1 MPLFRMVFE
10 LFFSYIEKSESIMN
24 QENAPHMQPMEQMGT
39 PPAQDAEG
47 NAAWANAP
55 QAQPIQAPAPAP
67 GYPQQGQFAPYP
79 NQGSSAAMPYQSF
92 PYNGMGYG
100 AYPQQMAYPTQQAAA
115 YPPAIQPAY
124 QQQVQAAEQQENG
137 TEPMPQAPMQ
147 PVQQIGQPAQNAGL
161 SPQSMQQPMPQAFQA
176 QQPMQ
181 AYPQVGAVPQQ
192 VQIPQAPT
200 VQGQAAYTRQQP
212 AFSTPFVPSFVEE
225 ASYDESF
232 AHTMNGGTLE
242 EDAAE
247 QPPQAFD
254 YHYINS
260 PARIAIYDSLKTA
273 PRVIQVQGG
282 PTHEYIEHIASLT
295 YKNAKE
301 AGGMIPYTVI
311 REVSENFIHAKFN
324 EVVVSI
330 FDQGNTIR
338 FADQGPGI
346 KHKDLVQEP
355 GFSSAIEPMKRYIRG
370 VGSGLPIVKDYLS
383 TSHGHIEIK
392 DNVNQGS
399 VVTISL
405 VASRTPDEEIEALET
420 PELTENEIAVLKALL
435 PNNTLGV
442 SEVSKATG
450 IAVAS
455 VHTAFSK
462 MEEAGLVEKVSKKR
476 KLTGRGTQVA
486 LSL

>member
-1 MPLFRMVFE
+1 MAMFPMAFG
-10 LFFSYIEKSESIMN
+10 LFFSYVEKSESIMN
-24 QENAPHMQPMEQMGT
+24 QENAPHMQPMEQTGT
-39 PPAQDAEG
+39 PPAQE
-47 NAAWANAP
+47 ANGGATPADAP
-55 QAQPIQAPAPAP
+55 QAQPAQAPVPP
-67 GYPQQGQFAPYP
+67 QGYPQGAFAPYP
-79 NQGSSAAMPYQSF
+79 VQGVPTAMPYQGF
-92 PYNGMGYG
+92 PYNGAPYG
-100 AYPQQMAYPTQQAAA
+100 AFPQQMAYPAQQAGGF
-115 YPPAIQPAY
+115 PPASQPSYQPQAPSLDHAEGATDPLPHMPAQAIQQ
-124 QQQVQAAEQQENG
+124 QQQV
-137 TEPMPQAPMQ
+137 APM
-147 PVQQIGQPAQNAGL
+147 AGY
-161 SPQSMQQPMPQAFQA
+161 PMQQPLQPMAQAFQA
-176 QQPMQ
+176 QQLPQEYQQVSAASQQMPTAQGPAMQ
-181 AYPQVGAVPQQ
+181 APSGYAAQAGALS
-192 VQIPQAPT
+192 A
-200 VQGQAAYTRQQP
+200 
-212 AFSTPFVPSFVEE
+212 PFVPSFVEQ
-225 ASYDESF
+225 ASYDEPF
-232 AHTMNGGTLE
+232 AHTMNGGVIE
-242 EDAAE
+242 GEADE
-247 QPPQAFD
+247 QPQPAFD

-405 VASRTPDEEIEALET
+405 VASRTSDEEIEALQV

-476 KLTGRGTQVA
+476 TLTGRGTQVA

>member
-1 MPLFRMVFE
+1 
-10 LFFSYIEKSESIMN
+10 MN
-24 QENAPHMQPMEQMGT
+24 QENAPHMQPMEQTEEQGAGAN
-39 PPAQDAEG
+39 PPRNEG
-47 NAAWANAP
+47 QPAFETAMPNTQPSQTSIPPYGYGQGQFPPYPARGVQTQPYPGMPYGMPYGGYP
-55 QAQPIQAPAPAP
+55 QP
-67 GYPQQGQFAPYP
+67 GYPALTGNQPFIAQAESANGQPLQEQPFPTNATNGLEPQPGTQGVPGYP
-79 NQGSSAAMPYQSF
+79 AGYQPLQTS
-92 PYNGMGYG
+92 
-100 AYPQQMAYPTQQAAA
+100 YPQQAFQQFTPTANPYTAQPMAAQTYPQAMQQQAAD
-115 YPPAIQPAY
+115 PHRG
-124 QQQVQAAEQQENG
+124 EQ
-137 TEPMPQAPMQ
+137 
-147 PVQQIGQPAQNAGL
+147 
-161 SPQSMQQPMPQAFQA
+161 
-176 QQPMQ
+176 
-181 AYPQVGAVPQQ
+181 
-192 VQIPQAPT
+192 
-200 VQGQAAYTRQQP
+200 
-212 AFSTPFVPSFVEE
+212 PFVPSFVEAATYNE
-225 ASYDESF
+225 DY
-232 AHTMNGGTLE
+232 AHTMNGGIIE
-242 EDAAE
+242 SVEDTAPS
-247 QPPQAFD
+247 QSFD
-254 YHYINS
+254 YHHITT

-311 REVSENFIHAKFN
+311 REVSENFIHANFN

-405 VASRTPDEEIEALET
+405 VASRTTDEEIEAAQI
-420 PELTENEIAVLKALL
+420 PDLTENEVAVLKALL

-442 SEVSKATG
+442 SEVSKATD

-462 MEEAGLVEKVSKKR
+462 MEEAGLVEKVNKKR
-476 KLTGRGTQVA
+476 TLTPRGTQVA

>member
-1 MPLFRMVFE
+1 
-10 LFFSYIEKSESIMN
+10 MN
-24 QENAPHMQPMEQMGT
+24 QENAPHMQPMEQAEEQGAGANPPRNEGQPVFETAMPNTQPSQTSIPPYGYGQGQF
-39 PPAQDAEG
+39 PPYPAQGA
-47 NAAWANAP
+47 
-55 QAQPIQAPAPAP
+55 QAQPYPGMPYGMPYGSYPQPGYPAPAGNRPFIAQAESGNGQPLQEQPFPANATNGLEPQP
-67 GYPQQGQFAPYP
+67 GTQGVPVYPAGYQPLQASYPQQAFQQFTPTASPYT
-79 NQGSSAAMPYQSF
+79 A
-92 PYNGMGYG
+92 
-100 AYPQQMAYPTQQAAA
+100 
-115 YPPAIQPAY
+115 
-124 QQQVQAAEQQENG
+124 
-137 TEPMPQAPMQ
+137 
-147 PVQQIGQPAQNAGL
+147 
-161 SPQSMQQPMPQAFQA
+161 QPMAA
-176 QQPMQ
+176 Q
-181 AYPQVGAVPQQ
+181 AYPQTMQQ
-192 VQIPQAPT
+192 
-200 VQGQAAYTRQQP
+200 QAADPHRGEQ
-212 AFSTPFVPSFVEE
+212 PFVPSFVET
-225 ASYDESF
+225 ATYDEGY
-232 AHTMNGGTLE
+232 AHTMNGGIIE
-242 EDAAE
+242 SVEDTAPS
-247 QPPQAFD
+247 QSFD
-254 YHYINS
+254 YHHITT

-311 REVSENFIHAKFN
+311 REVSENFIHANFN

-405 VASRTPDEEIEALET
+405 VASRTTDEEIEAAQI
-420 PELTENEIAVLKALL
+420 PDLTENEVAVLKALL

-442 SEVSKATG
+442 SEVSKATD

-462 MEEAGLVEKVSKKR
+462 MEEAGLVEKVNKKR
-476 KLTGRGTQVA
+476 TLTPRGTQVA

>member
-1 MPLFRMVFE
+1 
-10 LFFSYIEKSESIMN
+10 MN
-24 QENAPHMQPMEQMGT
+24 QENASHMQPMEQAGEQGAAPYPPYNEGRPATEAAT
-39 PPAQDAEG
+39 PNTQPAQTSIPPYEYRQGQFPPYPAQG
-47 NAAWANAP
+47 TQMQPYPGMPYGMPYGGYPQPGYTVPAHNLPPTAQMANANGQPSQGQPFSVNMANNPEP
-55 QAQPIQAPAPAP
+55 QVAAQEAP
-67 GYPQQGQFAPYP
+67 GYPIGYQQPQTG
-79 NQGSSAAMPYQSF
+79 
-92 PYNGMGYG
+92 
-100 AYPQQMAYPTQQAAA
+100 YPQQAFQQFAAA
-115 YPPAIQPAY
+115 ANPHVMQPA
-124 QQQVQAAEQQENG
+124 AAQ
-137 TEPMPQAPMQ
+137 PYPQT
-147 PVQQIGQPAQNAGL
+147 
-161 SPQSMQQPMPQAFQA
+161 MQQPASDA
-176 QQPMQ
+176 H
-181 AYPQVGAVPQQ
+181 
-192 VQIPQAPT
+192 
-200 VQGQAAYTRQQP
+200 QGEQ
-212 AFSTPFVPSFVEE
+212 PFVPSFVEPATYGE
-225 ASYDESF
+225 DY
-232 AHTMNGGTLE
+232 AHTMNGGIIESVE
-242 EDAAE
+242 ETAPS
-247 QPPQAFD
+247 QSFD
-254 YHYINS
+254 YHHITT

-273 PRVIQVQGG
+273 PRVMQGG

-301 AGGMIPYTVI
+301 AGGVIPYTVI
-311 REVSENFIHAKFN
+311 REVSENFIHANFN

-405 VASRTPDEEIEALET
+405 VASRTTDEEIEAAQI
-420 PELTENEIAVLKALL
+420 PDLTENEAAVLKALL

-442 SEVSKATG
+442 SEVSKATD

-476 KLTGRGTQVA
+476 TLTPRGTQVA

>member
-1 MPLFRMVFE
+1 
-10 LFFSYIEKSESIMN
+10 MN
-24 QENAPHMQPMEQMGT
+24 QENAPHMQPMEQAGEQGAAPYPPCNEGQPATEAAMPNT
-39 PPAQDAEG
+39 QPAQTSIPPYGYGQGQFPPYPTQGA
-47 NAAWANAP
+47 
-55 QAQPIQAPAPAP
+55 QAQPYPGMPYGMP
-67 GYPQQGQFAPYP
+67 YGGYPQPGYAVPADNQPFAT
-79 NQGSSAAMPYQSF
+79 QMVSV
-92 PYNGMGYG
+92 NG
-100 AYPQQMAYPTQQAAA
+100 
-115 YPPAIQPAY
+115 
-124 QQQVQAAEQQENG
+124 
-137 TEPMPQAPMQ
+137 QAPHEQ
-147 PVQQIGQPAQNAGL
+147 
-161 SPQSMQQPMPQAFQA
+161 SPSANIANNPE
-176 QQPMQ
+176 
-181 AYPQVGAVPQQ
+181 PQVGAQRGPSYPVGYQQPQASYPQQAFQQFAPTANPHVMQPAVAQPYPQAVPQPRPDTHQ
-192 VQIPQAPT
+192 NEQ
-200 VQGQAAYTRQQP
+200 
-212 AFSTPFVPSFVEE
+212 PFVPSFVEQ
-225 ASYDESF
+225 ATYDEDY
-232 AHTMNGGTLE
+232 AHTMNGGIIESVE
-242 EDAAE
+242 EAAPS
-247 QPPQAFD
+247 QSFD
-254 YHYINS
+254 YHHITT

-311 REVSENFIHAKFN
+311 REVSENFIHANFN

-346 KHKDLVQEP
+346 KNKDLVQEP

-405 VASRTPDEEIEALET
+405 VASRTTDEEIEAAQI
-420 PELTENEIAVLKALL
+420 PDLTENEVAVLKALL

-442 SEVSKATG
+442 SEVSKATD

-462 MEEAGLVEKVSKKR
+462 MEEAGLVEKVNKKR
-476 KLTGRGTQVA
+476 TLTPRGTQVA

>member
-1 MPLFRMVFE
+1 
-10 LFFSYIEKSESIMN
+10 MN
-24 QENAPHMQPMEQMGT
+24 QENAPHMQPMEQAEEQGAGANPPRNEGQPVFETAMPNTQPSQTSIPPYGYGQGQF
-39 PPAQDAEG
+39 PPYPAQG
-47 NAAWANAP
+47 VQTQPYPGMPYGMPYGGYP
-55 QAQPIQAPAPAP
+55 QPGYPAPTGNQPFIAQAESANGQP
-67 GYPQQGQFAPYP
+67 LQEQPFPINATNGLEPRPGTQGVPGYPAGYQPLQTGYPQQAFQQFTPTANPYTAQP
-79 NQGSSAAMPYQSF
+79 MAAQTYPQAMP
-92 PYNGMGYG
+92 
-100 AYPQQMAYPTQQAAA
+100 QQAAD
-115 YPPAIQPAY
+115 PHRG
-124 QQQVQAAEQQENG
+124 EQ
-137 TEPMPQAPMQ
+137 
-147 PVQQIGQPAQNAGL
+147 
-161 SPQSMQQPMPQAFQA
+161 
-176 QQPMQ
+176 
-181 AYPQVGAVPQQ
+181 
-192 VQIPQAPT
+192 
-200 VQGQAAYTRQQP
+200 
-212 AFSTPFVPSFVEE
+212 PFVPSFVEAATYNE
-225 ASYDESF
+225 DY
-232 AHTMNGGTLE
+232 AHTMNGGIIE
-242 EDAAE
+242 SVEDAAPS
-247 QPPQAFD
+247 QSFD
-254 YHYINS
+254 YHHITT

-311 REVSENFIHAKFN
+311 REVSENFIHANFN

-405 VASRTPDEEIEALET
+405 VASRTTDEEIEAAQI
-420 PELTENEIAVLKALL
+420 PDLTENEVAVLKALL

-442 SEVSKATG
+442 SEVSKATD

-462 MEEAGLVEKVSKKR
+462 MEEAGLVEKVNKKR
-476 KLTGRGTQVA
+476 TLTPRGTQVA

>member
-1 MPLFRMVFE
+1 
-10 LFFSYIEKSESIMN
+10 MN
-24 QENAPHMQPMEQMGT
+24 QENAPHMQPMEQMGM
-39 PPAQDAEG
+39 PAQAQAPE
-47 NAAWANAP
+47 APNAP
-55 QAQPIQAPAPAP
+55 GVAGHQTAQPVQSPIPTYGHTAGQQPVPYPTQGNGADAPYPAAPWPLPYGGYPQQAAYSGQAGYPTMMQPAMQMGYPPQQPNGASALQGQEQPTAEPNSEPGQTSLPAPAP
-67 GYPQQGQFAPYP
+67 
-79 NQGSSAAMPYQSF
+79 
-92 PYNGMGYG
+92 
-100 AYPQQMAYPTQQAAA
+100 QQAAWGQQA
-115 YPPAIQPAY
+115 FYAQQMFPQAVPANTVSTPQGYPAQTAGAAAVA
-124 QQQVQAAEQQENG
+124 VQ
-137 TEPMPQAPMQ
+137 PQAP
-147 PVQQIGQPAQNAGL
+147 IATQPA
-161 SPQSMQQPMPQAFQA
+161 A
-176 QQPMQ
+176 QHPEQ
-181 AYPQVGAVPQQ
+181 
-192 VQIPQAPT
+192 
-200 VQGQAAYTRQQP
+200 
-212 AFSTPFVPSFVEE
+212 PFVPSFVKAANYNE
-225 ASYDESF
+225 SY
-232 AHTMNGGTLE
+232 AHTMNGGIVE
-242 EDAAE
+242 AGEE
-247 QPPQAFD
+247 QPATPAFD

-405 VASRTPDEEIEALET
+405 VASRTSDEEIEALQV
-420 PELTENEIAVLKALL
+420 PDLTENEAAVLKALL
-435 PNNTLGV
+435 PNNTMGV
-442 SEVSKATG
+442 SEVSKATE

-462 MEEAGLVEKVSKKR
+462 MEEAGLVEKVNKKR
-476 KLTGRGTQVA
+476 TLTARGTQVA

>member
-1 MPLFRMVFE
+1 
-10 LFFSYIEKSESIMN
+10 MN
-24 QENAPHMQPMEQMGT
+24 QENAPHMQPMEQAEEQGAGANPPRNEGQPVFETAMPNTQPSQTSIPPYGYGQGQF
-39 PPAQDAEG
+39 PPYPAQG
-47 NAAWANAP
+47 VQTQPYPGMPYGMPYGGYP
-55 QAQPIQAPAPAP
+55 QPGYPAPTGNQPFIAQAESANGQP
-67 GYPQQGQFAPYP
+67 LQEQPFPTNATNGLEPQPRTQGVPGYPAGYQPLQTGYPQQAFQQFTPTANPYTAQP
-79 NQGSSAAMPYQSF
+79 MAVQT
-92 PYNGMGYG
+92 
-100 AYPQQMAYPTQQAAA
+100 YPQAMQQQAAD
-115 YPPAIQPAY
+115 PHRG
-124 QQQVQAAEQQENG
+124 EQ
-137 TEPMPQAPMQ
+137 
-147 PVQQIGQPAQNAGL
+147 
-161 SPQSMQQPMPQAFQA
+161 
-176 QQPMQ
+176 
-181 AYPQVGAVPQQ
+181 
-192 VQIPQAPT
+192 
-200 VQGQAAYTRQQP
+200 
-212 AFSTPFVPSFVEE
+212 PFVPSFVEAATYNE
-225 ASYDESF
+225 DY
-232 AHTMNGGTLE
+232 AHTMNGGIIE
-242 EDAAE
+242 SVEDAAAS
-247 QPPQAFD
+247 QSFD
-254 YHYINS
+254 YHHITT

-311 REVSENFIHAKFN
+311 REVSENFIHANFN

-405 VASRTPDEEIEALET
+405 VASRTTDEEIEAAQI
-420 PELTENEIAVLKALL
+420 PDLTENEVAVLKALL

-442 SEVSKATG
+442 SEVSKATD

-462 MEEAGLVEKVSKKR
+462 MEEAGLVEKVNKKR
-476 KLTGRGTQVA
+476 TLTPRGTQVA

>member
-1 MPLFRMVFE
+1 
-10 LFFSYIEKSESIMN
+10 MN
-24 QENAPHMQPMEQMGT
+24 QENAPHMQPMEQAEEQGAGANPPRNEGQPVFETAMPNTQPSQMSIPPYGYGQGQF
-39 PPAQDAEG
+39 PPYPAQG
-47 NAAWANAP
+47 VQTQPYPGMPYGMPYGGYP
-55 QAQPIQAPAPAP
+55 QPGYPAPTGNQPFIAQAESANGQP
-67 GYPQQGQFAPYP
+67 LQEQPFPTNATNGLEPRPGTQGVPGYPAGYQPLQTGYPQQAFQQFTSTANPYTAQP
-79 NQGSSAAMPYQSF
+79 MAAQT
-92 PYNGMGYG
+92 
-100 AYPQQMAYPTQQAAA
+100 YPQAMQQQAAD
-115 YPPAIQPAY
+115 PHRG
-124 QQQVQAAEQQENG
+124 EQ
-137 TEPMPQAPMQ
+137 
-147 PVQQIGQPAQNAGL
+147 
-161 SPQSMQQPMPQAFQA
+161 
-176 QQPMQ
+176 
-181 AYPQVGAVPQQ
+181 
-192 VQIPQAPT
+192 
-200 VQGQAAYTRQQP
+200 
-212 AFSTPFVPSFVEE
+212 PFVPSFVEAATYNE
-225 ASYDESF
+225 DY
-232 AHTMNGGTLE
+232 AHTMNGGIIE
-242 EDAAE
+242 SVEDAAPS
-247 QPPQAFD
+247 QSFD
-254 YHYINS
+254 YHHITT

-273 PRVIQVQGG
+273 PRVIQIQGG

-311 REVSENFIHAKFN
+311 REVSENFIHANFN

-405 VASRTPDEEIEALET
+405 VASRTTDEEIEAAQI
-420 PELTENEIAVLKALL
+420 PDLTENEVAVLKALL

-442 SEVSKATG
+442 SEVSKATD

-462 MEEAGLVEKVSKKR
+462 MEEAGLVEKVNKKR
-476 KLTGRGTQVA
+476 TLTPRGTQVA

>member
-1 MPLFRMVFE
+1 
-10 LFFSYIEKSESIMN
+10 MN
-24 QENAPHMQPMEQMGT
+24 QENAPHMQPMEQAEEQGAGANPPRNEGQPVFETAMPNTQPSQTSIPPYGYGQGQF
-39 PPAQDAEG
+39 PPYPAQG
-47 NAAWANAP
+47 VQTQPYPGMPYGMPYGGYP
-55 QAQPIQAPAPAP
+55 QPGYPAPTGNQPFIAQAESANGQP
-67 GYPQQGQFAPYP
+67 LQEQPFPTNATNDLEPQPGTQGVPGYPAGYQPLQTGYPQQAFQQFTPTANPYTAQP
-79 NQGSSAAMPYQSF
+79 MAAQTYPQAMP
-92 PYNGMGYG
+92 
-100 AYPQQMAYPTQQAAA
+100 QQAAD
-115 YPPAIQPAY
+115 PHRG
-124 QQQVQAAEQQENG
+124 EQ
-137 TEPMPQAPMQ
+137 
-147 PVQQIGQPAQNAGL
+147 
-161 SPQSMQQPMPQAFQA
+161 
-176 QQPMQ
+176 
-181 AYPQVGAVPQQ
+181 
-192 VQIPQAPT
+192 
-200 VQGQAAYTRQQP
+200 
-212 AFSTPFVPSFVEE
+212 PFVPSFVEAATYNE
-225 ASYDESF
+225 DY
-232 AHTMNGGTLE
+232 AHTMNGGIIESVE
-242 EDAAE
+242 EAAPS
-247 QPPQAFD
+247 QSFD
-254 YHYINS
+254 YHHITT

-311 REVSENFIHAKFN
+311 REVSENFIHANFN

-405 VASRTPDEEIEALET
+405 VASRTTDEEIEAAQI
-420 PELTENEIAVLKALL
+420 PDLTENEVAVLKALL

-442 SEVSKATG
+442 SEVSKATD

-462 MEEAGLVEKVSKKR
+462 MEEAGLVEKVNKKR
-476 KLTGRGTQVA
+476 TLTPRGTQVA

>member
-1 MPLFRMVFE
+1 
-10 LFFSYIEKSESIMN
+10 MN
-24 QENAPHMQPMEQMGT
+24 QENAPHMQPMEQAEEQGAGANPPRNEGQPVFETAMPNTQPSQTSIPPYGYGQGRF
-39 PPAQDAEG
+39 PPYPAQG
-47 NAAWANAP
+47 VQTQPYPGMPYGMPYGGYP
-55 QAQPIQAPAPAP
+55 QPGYPAPTGSQPFIAQAERANGQP
-67 GYPQQGQFAPYP
+67 QQEQPFPTNETNVLEPQPGTQGVPGYPAGYQPLQTGYPQQAFQQFTPTANPYTAQP
-79 NQGSSAAMPYQSF
+79 MAAQT
-92 PYNGMGYG
+92 
-100 AYPQQMAYPTQQAAA
+100 YPQAMQQQAAD
-115 YPPAIQPAY
+115 PHRG
-124 QQQVQAAEQQENG
+124 E
-137 TEPMPQAPMQ
+137 
-147 PVQQIGQPAQNAGL
+147 
-161 SPQSMQQPMPQAFQA
+161 
-176 QQPMQ
+176 
-181 AYPQVGAVPQQ
+181 
-192 VQIPQAPT
+192 
-200 VQGQAAYTRQQP
+200 R
-212 AFSTPFVPSFVEE
+212 PFVPSFVEVATYNE
-225 ASYDESF
+225 DY
-232 AHTMNGGTLE
+232 AHTMNGGIIE
-242 EDAAE
+242 SAEDAAPS
-247 QPPQAFD
+247 QSFD
-254 YHYINS
+254 YHHITT

-311 REVSENFIHAKFN
+311 REVSENFIHANFN

-405 VASRTPDEEIEALET
+405 VASRTTDEEIEAAQI
-420 PELTENEIAVLKALL
+420 PDLTENEVAVLKALL

-442 SEVSKATG
+442 SEVSKATD

-462 MEEAGLVEKVSKKR
+462 MEEAGLVEKVNKKR
-476 KLTGRGTQVA
+476 TLTPRGTQVA

>member
-1 MPLFRMVFE
+1 
-10 LFFSYIEKSESIMN
+10 MN
-24 QENAPHMQPMEQMGT
+24 QENAPHMQPMEQAEEQGAVANPPRNEGQPVFETAMPNTQPSQTSIPPYGYGQGQF
-39 PPAQDAEG
+39 PPYPAQGVQTQPYPGMPYGMPYGGYPQPGYPTPTGNQPFIAQAESANG
-47 NAAWANAP
+47 QALQEQPFPTNATNGLEPRPGTQGVPGYPAGY
-55 QAQPIQAPAPAP
+55 QPLQT
-67 GYPQQGQFAPYP
+67 GYPQQAFQQFTSTANPYTAQP
-79 NQGSSAAMPYQSF
+79 MAAQT
-92 PYNGMGYG
+92 
-100 AYPQQMAYPTQQAAA
+100 YPQAMQQQAAD
-115 YPPAIQPAY
+115 PHRG
-124 QQQVQAAEQQENG
+124 EQ
-137 TEPMPQAPMQ
+137 
-147 PVQQIGQPAQNAGL
+147 
-161 SPQSMQQPMPQAFQA
+161 
-176 QQPMQ
+176 
-181 AYPQVGAVPQQ
+181 
-192 VQIPQAPT
+192 
-200 VQGQAAYTRQQP
+200 
-212 AFSTPFVPSFVEE
+212 PFVPSFVEAATYNE
-225 ASYDESF
+225 DY
-232 AHTMNGGTLE
+232 AHTMNGGIIE
-242 EDAAE
+242 SVEDAAPS
-247 QPPQAFD
+247 QSFD
-254 YHYINS
+254 YHHITT

-273 PRVIQVQGG
+273 PRVIQIQGG

-311 REVSENFIHAKFN
+311 REVSENFIHANFN

-405 VASRTPDEEIEALET
+405 VASRTTDEEIEAAQI
-420 PELTENEIAVLKALL
+420 PDLTENEVAVLKALL

-442 SEVSKATG
+442 SEVSKATD

-462 MEEAGLVEKVSKKR
+462 MEEAGLVEKVNKKR
-476 KLTGRGTQVA
+476 TLTPRGTQVA

>member
-1 MPLFRMVFE
+1 
-10 LFFSYIEKSESIMN
+10 MN
-24 QENAPHMQPMEQMGT
+24 QENAPHMQPMEQAEEQGAGANPPRNEGQPVFETAMPNTQPSQMSIPPYGYGQGQF
-39 PPAQDAEG
+39 PPYPAQG
-47 NAAWANAP
+47 VQTQPYPGMPYGMPYGGYP
-55 QAQPIQAPAPAP
+55 QPGYPAPTGNQPFIAQAESANGQP
-67 GYPQQGQFAPYP
+67 LQEQPFPTNATNGLEPRPGTQGVPGYPAGYQPLQTGYPQQAFQQFTSTANPYTAQP
-79 NQGSSAAMPYQSF
+79 MAAQT
-92 PYNGMGYG
+92 
-100 AYPQQMAYPTQQAAA
+100 YPQAMQQQAADSHRG
-115 YPPAIQPAY
+115 
-124 QQQVQAAEQQENG
+124 EQ
-137 TEPMPQAPMQ
+137 
-147 PVQQIGQPAQNAGL
+147 
-161 SPQSMQQPMPQAFQA
+161 
-176 QQPMQ
+176 
-181 AYPQVGAVPQQ
+181 
-192 VQIPQAPT
+192 
-200 VQGQAAYTRQQP
+200 
-212 AFSTPFVPSFVEE
+212 PFVPSFVEAATYNE
-225 ASYDESF
+225 DY
-232 AHTMNGGTLE
+232 AHTMNGGIIE
-242 EDAAE
+242 SVEDAAPS
-247 QPPQAFD
+247 QSFD
-254 YHYINS
+254 YHHITT

-273 PRVIQVQGG
+273 PRVIQIQGG

-311 REVSENFIHAKFN
+311 REVSENFIHANFN

-405 VASRTPDEEIEALET
+405 VASRTTDEEIEAAQI
-420 PELTENEIAVLKALL
+420 PDLTENEVAVLKALL

-442 SEVSKATG
+442 SEVSKATD

-462 MEEAGLVEKVSKKR
+462 MEEAGLVEKVNKKR
-476 KLTGRGTQVA
+476 TLTPRGTQVA

>member
-1 MPLFRMVFE
+1 
-10 LFFSYIEKSESIMN
+10 MN
-24 QENAPHMQPMEQMGT
+24 QENAPHMQPMEQAEEQGAGGNPPRNEGQPVFETAMPSTHPSQTSIPPYGYGQGQF
-39 PPAQDAEG
+39 PPYPAQG
-47 NAAWANAP
+47 V
-55 QAQPIQAPAPAP
+55 QAQPYPGMPYGMPYGGYSQPGYPAPAGNQP
-67 GYPQQGQFAPYP
+67 FIAQAESGNGQPLQEQPFSANATNGLDPRPGTQGTPGYPAGYQPLQAGYPQQAFQQFTPTANPYT
-79 NQGSSAAMPYQSF
+79 A
-92 PYNGMGYG
+92 
-100 AYPQQMAYPTQQAAA
+100 
-115 YPPAIQPAY
+115 
-124 QQQVQAAEQQENG
+124 
-137 TEPMPQAPMQ
+137 
-147 PVQQIGQPAQNAGL
+147 
-161 SPQSMQQPMPQAFQA
+161 QPMAA
-176 QQPMQ
+176 Q
-181 AYPQVGAVPQQ
+181 AYPQAMQQ
-192 VQIPQAPT
+192 
-200 VQGQAAYTRQQP
+200 QAADPHRGEQSF
-212 AFSTPFVPSFVEE
+212 APSFVET
-225 ASYDESF
+225 ATYDEGY
-232 AHTMNGGTLE
+232 AHTMNGGIIE
-242 EDAAE
+242 SVEDAAPS
-247 QPPQAFD
+247 QSFD
-254 YHYINS
+254 YHHITT

-311 REVSENFIHAKFN
+311 REVSENFIHANFN

-405 VASRTPDEEIEALET
+405 VASRTTDEEIEAAQI
-420 PELTENEIAVLKALL
+420 PDLTENEVAVLKALL

-442 SEVSKATG
+442 SEVSKATD

-462 MEEAGLVEKVSKKR
+462 MEEAGLVEKVNKKR
-476 KLTGRGTQVA
+476 TLTPRGTQVA

>member
-1 MPLFRMVFE
+1 
-10 LFFSYIEKSESIMN
+10 MN
-24 QENAPHMQPMEQMGT
+24 QENAPHMQPMKQAEEQGAGANPPRNEGQPVFETAMPNTQPSQTSIPPYGYGQGQF
-39 PPAQDAEG
+39 PPYPAQG
-47 NAAWANAP
+47 VQTQPYPGMPYGMPYGGYP
-55 QAQPIQAPAPAP
+55 QPGYPAPTGNQPFIAQAESANGQP
-67 GYPQQGQFAPYP
+67 LQEQPFPTNATNGLEPRPGTQGVPGYPAGYQPLQTGYPQQAFQQFTSTANPYTAQP
-79 NQGSSAAMPYQSF
+79 MAAQT
-92 PYNGMGYG
+92 
-100 AYPQQMAYPTQQAAA
+100 YPQAMQQQAAD
-115 YPPAIQPAY
+115 PHRG
-124 QQQVQAAEQQENG
+124 EQ
-137 TEPMPQAPMQ
+137 
-147 PVQQIGQPAQNAGL
+147 
-161 SPQSMQQPMPQAFQA
+161 
-176 QQPMQ
+176 
-181 AYPQVGAVPQQ
+181 
-192 VQIPQAPT
+192 
-200 VQGQAAYTRQQP
+200 
-212 AFSTPFVPSFVEE
+212 PFVPSFVEAATYNE
-225 ASYDESF
+225 DY
-232 AHTMNGGTLE
+232 AHTMNGGIIE
-242 EDAAE
+242 SVEDAAPS
-247 QPPQAFD
+247 QSFD
-254 YHYINS
+254 YHHITT

-273 PRVIQVQGG
+273 PRVIQIQGG

-311 REVSENFIHAKFN
+311 REVSENFIHANFN

-405 VASRTPDEEIEALET
+405 VASRTTDEEIEAAQI
-420 PELTENEIAVLKALL
+420 PDLTENEVAVLKALL

-442 SEVSKATG
+442 SEVSKATD

-462 MEEAGLVEKVSKKR
+462 MEEAGLVEKVNKKR
-476 KLTGRGTQVA
+476 TLTPRGTQVA

>member
-1 MPLFRMVFE
+1 
-10 LFFSYIEKSESIMN
+10 MN
-24 QENAPHMQPMEQMGT
+24 QENAPHMQPMEQVGAQQEM
-39 PPAQDAEG
+39 PPQQENANGEALPHTQPVQQPAPFYGYGAGQAMPYPLQESAMAAQQAM
-47 NAAWANAP
+47 P
-55 QAQPIQAPAPAP
+55 QAVPYPYYSQP
-67 GYPQQGQFAPYP
+67 GYPMQPGSYP
-79 NQGSSAAMPYQSF
+79 TMMQPNYQASMPGTSTMQPVPQGSELPSAP
-92 PYNGMGYG
+92 
-100 AYPQQMAYPTQQAAA
+100 
-115 YPPAIQPAY
+115 
-124 QQQVQAAEQQENG
+124 AAEQQWP
-137 TEPMPQAPMQ
+137 TTA
-147 PVQQIGQPAQNAGL
+147 A
-161 SPQSMQQPMPQAFQA
+161 QQPMPQQA
-176 QQPMQ
+176 TFTANVYPQFTPQNTQVQQPGAQMQ
-181 AYPQVGAVPQQ
+181 QSM
-192 VQIPQAPT
+192 PT
-200 VQGQAAYTRQQP
+200 QP
-212 AFSTPFVPSFVEE
+212 APPMPAPFVPSFVEE
-225 ASYDESF
+225 ASYDESY
-232 AHTMNGGTLE
+232 AHTMNGGIVE
-242 EDAAE
+242 AE
-247 QPPQAFD
+247 QGQPEAPSFD

-405 VASRTPDEEIEALET
+405 VASRTSDEEIEALQV
-420 PELTENEIAVLKALL
+420 PDLTENEAAVLKALL
-435 PNNTLGV
+435 PNKTLGV
-442 SEVSKATG
+442 SEVSKETG

-462 MEEAGLVEKVSKKR
+462 MEEAGLVEKVNKKR
-476 KLTGRGTQVA
+476 TLTAHGTQVA

>member
-1 MPLFRMVFE
+1 
-10 LFFSYIEKSESIMN
+10 MN
-24 QENAPHMQPMEQMGT
+24 QENAPHMQPMEQAEEQGAGGNPPRNEGQPVFETAMPSTHPSQTSIPPYGYGQGQF
-39 PPAQDAEG
+39 PPYPAQG
-47 NAAWANAP
+47 V
-55 QAQPIQAPAPAP
+55 QAQPYPGMPYGMPYGGYPQPGYPAPAGNQP
-67 GYPQQGQFAPYP
+67 FIAQAESGNGQPLQEQPFSANATNSLDPRPGTQGTPGYPAGYQPLQAGYPQQAFQQFTPTANPYT
-79 NQGSSAAMPYQSF
+79 A
-92 PYNGMGYG
+92 
-100 AYPQQMAYPTQQAAA
+100 
-115 YPPAIQPAY
+115 
-124 QQQVQAAEQQENG
+124 
-137 TEPMPQAPMQ
+137 
-147 PVQQIGQPAQNAGL
+147 
-161 SPQSMQQPMPQAFQA
+161 QPMAA
-176 QQPMQ
+176 Q
-181 AYPQVGAVPQQ
+181 AYPQAMQQ
-192 VQIPQAPT
+192 
-200 VQGQAAYTRQQP
+200 QAADPHRGEQSF
-212 AFSTPFVPSFVEE
+212 APSFVET
-225 ASYDESF
+225 ATYDEGY
-232 AHTMNGGTLE
+232 AHTMNGGIIE
-242 EDAAE
+242 SVEDAAPS
-247 QPPQAFD
+247 QSFD
-254 YHYINS
+254 YHHITT

-311 REVSENFIHAKFN
+311 REVSENFIHANFN

-405 VASRTPDEEIEALET
+405 VASRTTDEEIEAAQI
-420 PELTENEIAVLKALL
+420 PDLTENEVAVLKALL

-442 SEVSKATG
+442 SEVSKATD

-462 MEEAGLVEKVSKKR
+462 MEEAGLVEKVNKKR
-476 KLTGRGTQVA
+476 TLTPRGTQVA

>member
-1 MPLFRMVFE
+1 MKNQLDLRLVE
-10 LFFSYIEKSESIMN
+10 EYWSGSFSHVLKKSESIMN
-24 QENAPHMQPMEQMGT
+24 QENAPHMQPMEQAGEQGAAPYPPYNEGQPAT
-39 PPAQDAEG
+39 EAAIPNTQPAQTPIPPYGYGQGQFPPYPAQG
-47 NAAWANAP
+47 A
-55 QAQPIQAPAPAP
+55 QAQPYPGMPYGMPYGGYPQLGYAVPAGNQPFATQMANVNGQAPHEQSSSANIASNLEQQLGAQGAPSYPVGYQQPQA
-67 GYPQQGQFAPYP
+67 GYPQQAFQQFA
-79 NQGSSAAMPYQSF
+79 
-92 PYNGMGYG
+92 
-100 AYPQQMAYPTQQAAA
+100 AAA
-115 YPPAIQPAY
+115 NPHVMQPATT
-124 QQQVQAAEQQENG
+124 QLH
-137 TEPMPQAPMQ
+137 PQ
-147 PVQQIGQPAQNAGL
+147 
-161 SPQSMQQPMPQAFQA
+161 
-176 QQPMQ
+176 
-181 AYPQVGAVPQQ
+181 
-192 VQIPQAPT
+192 T
-200 VQGQAAYTRQQP
+200 VQQP
-212 AFSTPFVPSFVEE
+212 ASDAYQSEQPFVPSFVEQ
-225 ASYDESF
+225 ATYDEDY
-232 AHTMNGGTLE
+232 AHTMNGGIIESAE
-242 EDAAE
+242 EAAPS
-247 QPPQAFD
+247 QSFD
-254 YHYINS
+254 YHHITT

-311 REVSENFIHAKFN
+311 REVSENFIHANFN

-346 KHKDLVQEP
+346 KNKDLVQEP

-405 VASRTPDEEIEALET
+405 VASRTTDEEIEAAQI
-420 PELTENEIAVLKALL
+420 PDLTENEVAVLKALL

-442 SEVSKATG
+442 SEVSKATD

-462 MEEAGLVEKVSKKR
+462 MEEAGLVEKVNKKR
-476 KLTGRGTQVA
+476 TLTPRGTQVA

>member
-47 NAAWANAP
+47 TTVWANTP
-55 QAQPIQAPAPAP
+55 QAQPIQAQMPSS
-67 GYPQQGQFAPYP
+67 GLPQQEQFAPYP
-79 NQGSSAAMPYQSF
+79 GQGITTAMPYQGF
-92 PYNGMGYG
+92 PYNGAPYG
-100 AYPQQMAYPTQQAAA
+100 AFPQQMGYPAQQAPGYPPVTQQAYQQQAPPPENQEPSQEPAVHAALQPNQPIGQATQAAA
-115 YPPAIQPAY
+115 YAP
-124 QQQVQAAEQQENG
+124 QAA
-137 TEPMPQAPMQ
+137 A
-147 PVQQIGQPAQNAGL
+147 
-161 SPQSMQQPMPQAFQA
+161 PQAFQA

-181 AYPQVGAVPQQ
+181 AYPQFNAAGQQMPAPQ
-192 VQIPQAPT
+192 PLAT
-200 VQGQAAYTRQQP
+200 QGSAGYTMQNPAYN
-212 AFSTPFVPSFVEE
+212 APFVPSFVEE

-232 AHTMNGGTLE
+232 AHTMNGGVVE
-242 EDAAE
+242 ESAEE
-247 QPPQAFD
+247 QPQQAFD

-405 VASRTPDEEIEALET
+405 VASRTSDEEIEALET

>member
-1 MPLFRMVFE
+1 
-10 LFFSYIEKSESIMN
+10 MN
-24 QENAPHMQPMEQMGT
+24 QENAPHMQPMEQMGMPTQAPEEPST
-39 PPAQDAEG
+39 PGVAGQ
-47 NAAWANAP
+47 
-55 QAQPIQAPAPAP
+55 QTAQPVQSPIPIYGYAAGQQPAPYPVQGNGADAP
-67 GYPQQGQFAPYP
+67 YPAAPWPLPYGGYPQQAAYGGQAGYP
-79 NQGSSAAMPYQSF
+79 AMMQPQMQ
-92 PYNGMGYG
+92 MGYQPPQANG
-100 AYPQQMAYPTQQAAA
+100 ATPPQNQSQSATEPTNEPGQAPIPALDPQQAAWA
-115 YPPAIQPAY
+115 QQAFYA
-124 QQQVQAAEQQENG
+124 QQVF
-137 TEPMPQAPMQ
+137 PQAMAAGAAPQ
-147 PVQQIGQPAQNAGL
+147 GHPAQTAATA
-161 SPQSMQQPMPQAFQA
+161 PAVAQPH
-176 QQPMQ
+176 MQ
-181 AYPQVGAVPQQ
+181 APAAVQSSIQHPEQ
-192 VQIPQAPT
+192 
-200 VQGQAAYTRQQP
+200 
-212 AFSTPFVPSFVEE
+212 PFVPSFVES
-225 ASYDESF
+225 ASYDESY
-232 AHTMNGGTLE
+232 AHTMNGGIVE
-242 EDAAE
+242 ADEE
-247 QPPQAFD
+247 QPTAPAFD

-405 VASRTPDEEIEALET
+405 VASRTSDEEIEALQV
-420 PELTENEIAVLKALL
+420 PDLTENEAAVLKALL
-435 PNNTLGV
+435 PNNTMGV
-442 SEVSKATG
+442 SEVSKATEL
-450 IAVAS
+450 AVAS

-462 MEEAGLVEKVSKKR
+462 MEEAGLVEKVNKKR
-476 KLTGRGTQVA
+476 TLTALGTQVA

>member
-1 MPLFRMVFE
+1 
-10 LFFSYIEKSESIMN
+10 MN
-24 QENAPHMQPMEQMGT
+24 QENAPHMQPMEQAEEQGAGANPPRNEGQPVFETAMPNTQPSQTSIPPYGYGQGQF
-39 PPAQDAEG
+39 PPYPAQG
-47 NAAWANAP
+47 VQTQPYPGMPYGMPYGGYP
-55 QAQPIQAPAPAP
+55 QP
-67 GYPQQGQFAPYP
+67 GYPAPTGNQPFIAQAESANGQPLQEQPFPTNSTNGLEPQPGTQGVPGYP
-79 NQGSSAAMPYQSF
+79 AGYQPLQTS
-92 PYNGMGYG
+92 
-100 AYPQQMAYPTQQAAA
+100 YPQQAFQQFTPTANPYTAQPMAAQTYPQAMQQQAAD
-115 YPPAIQPAY
+115 PHRG
-124 QQQVQAAEQQENG
+124 EQ
-137 TEPMPQAPMQ
+137 
-147 PVQQIGQPAQNAGL
+147 
-161 SPQSMQQPMPQAFQA
+161 
-176 QQPMQ
+176 
-181 AYPQVGAVPQQ
+181 
-192 VQIPQAPT
+192 
-200 VQGQAAYTRQQP
+200 
-212 AFSTPFVPSFVEE
+212 PFVPSFVEAATYNE
-225 ASYDESF
+225 DY
-232 AHTMNGGTLE
+232 AHTMNGGIIE
-242 EDAAE
+242 SVEDAAPS
-247 QPPQAFD
+247 QSFD
-254 YHYINS
+254 YHHITT

-273 PRVIQVQGG
+273 PRVIQIQGG

-311 REVSENFIHAKFN
+311 REVSENFIHANFN

-405 VASRTPDEEIEALET
+405 VASRATDEEIEAAQI
-420 PELTENEIAVLKALL
+420 PDLTENEVAVLKALL

-442 SEVSKATG
+442 SEVSKATD

-462 MEEAGLVEKVSKKR
+462 MEEAGLVEKVNKKR
-476 KLTGRGTQVA
+476 TLTPRGTQVA

>member
-1 MPLFRMVFE
+1 
-10 LFFSYIEKSESIMN
+10 MN
-24 QENAPHMQPMEQMGT
+24 QENAPHMQPMEQAGEQGAAPYPPYNEGQPATEAAM
-39 PPAQDAEG
+39 PNAQPAQTSIPPYGYGQGQFPPYPTQGA
-47 NAAWANAP
+47 
-55 QAQPIQAPAPAP
+55 QAQPYPGMPYGMP
-67 GYPQQGQFAPYP
+67 YGGYPQLGYAVPAGNQPFAT
-79 NQGSSAAMPYQSF
+79 QMVSV
-92 PYNGMGYG
+92 NG
-100 AYPQQMAYPTQQAAA
+100 
-115 YPPAIQPAY
+115 
-124 QQQVQAAEQQENG
+124 
-137 TEPMPQAPMQ
+137 QAPHEQ
-147 PVQQIGQPAQNAGL
+147 
-161 SPQSMQQPMPQAFQA
+161 SPSANIANNPE
-176 QQPMQ
+176 
-181 AYPQVGAVPQQ
+181 PQVGAQGGPSYPVGYQQPQASYPQQAFQQFAPAANPHVVQPAVAQPYPQAVPQPRPDTHQ
-192 VQIPQAPT
+192 NEQ
-200 VQGQAAYTRQQP
+200 
-212 AFSTPFVPSFVEE
+212 PFVPSFVEQ
-225 ASYDESF
+225 ATYDEDY
-232 AHTMNGGTLE
+232 AHTMNGGIIESVE
-242 EDAAE
+242 EAAPS
-247 QPPQAFD
+247 QSFD
-254 YHYINS
+254 YHHITT

-311 REVSENFIHAKFN
+311 REVSENFIHANFN

-405 VASRTPDEEIEALET
+405 VASRTTDEEIEAAQI
-420 PELTENEIAVLKALL
+420 PDLTENEVAVLKALL

-442 SEVSKATG
+442 SEVSKATD

-462 MEEAGLVEKVSKKR
+462 MEEAGLVEKVNKKR
-476 KLTGRGTQVA
+476 TLTPRGTQVA

>member
-1 MPLFRMVFE
+1 
-10 LFFSYIEKSESIMN
+10 MN
-24 QENAPHMQPMEQMGT
+24 QENAPHMQPMEQAGEQGAVSYPPYNEGRPAT
-39 PPAQDAEG
+39 EAAAPNTQPAQTSIPPYEYRQGQFPPYPAQG
-47 NAAWANAP
+47 TQMQPYPGMPYGMPYGGYPQPGYTVPAHNLPPTAQMANANGRPSQGQPFSVNMANNPEP
-55 QAQPIQAPAPAP
+55 QVAAQGAP
-67 GYPQQGQFAPYP
+67 GYPIGYQQPQTG
-79 NQGSSAAMPYQSF
+79 
-92 PYNGMGYG
+92 
-100 AYPQQMAYPTQQAAA
+100 YPQQAFQQFAATANPHVMQPAAA
-115 YPPAIQPAY
+115 QPYPQ
-124 QQQVQAAEQQENG
+124 
-137 TEPMPQAPMQ
+137 T
-147 PVQQIGQPAQNAGL
+147 
-161 SPQSMQQPMPQAFQA
+161 MQQPASDA
-176 QQPMQ
+176 H
-181 AYPQVGAVPQQ
+181 
-192 VQIPQAPT
+192 
-200 VQGQAAYTRQQP
+200 QGEQ
-212 AFSTPFVPSFVEE
+212 PFVPSFVEPATYGE
-225 ASYDESF
+225 DY
-232 AHTMNGGTLE
+232 AHTMNGGIIESVE
-242 EDAAE
+242 ETAPS
-247 QPPQAFD
+247 QGFD
-254 YHYINS
+254 YHHITT

-301 AGGMIPYTVI
+301 AGGVIPYTVI
-311 REVSENFIHAKFN
+311 REVSENFIHANFN

-405 VASRTPDEEIEALET
+405 VASRTTDEEIEAAQI
-420 PELTENEIAVLKALL
+420 PDLTENEAAVLKALL

-442 SEVSKATG
+442 SEVSKATD

-462 MEEAGLVEKVSKKR
+462 MEEAGLVEKVNKKR
-476 KLTGRGTQVA
+476 TLTPRGTQVA